1 MISYKK
7 YIEINSL
14 LKEEYKNFYEIT
26 STKYDFKIEESIKDY
41 IYNQKI
47 SDLVNW
53 NIINIPRV
61 DEGFTDFKN
70 KLKDAVGD
78 INQKI
83 IDKVDNV
90 INDIKSFVV
99 NASKFLGAMFDSIW
113 DFAKKNMN
121 IYVKN
126 IVNAFKNSVDITK
139 KGFNDEI
146 DWVKKI
152 FIWFQEDFKDFF
164 MNLFKKSITDGVNE
178 SLYMYSEFSNLIFE
192 NDNTELEKDKNVDN
206 MFTKLMDN
214 IKKSRAFHLLQQFF
228 DVLMKIS
235 KSIEKGIEQNA
246 NKVLT
251 FCAATFEKIKGLP
264 KSPGDFLNSSK
275 IFTLC
280 VLQIAKNEGLDKGY
294 IEPKKLSFILIKKF
308 TKIFLRGIIPGVDG
322 LLLALKIKSYFILF
336 GTVMKTLSA

>member
-1 MISYKK
+1 
-7 YIEINSL
+7 
-14 LKEEYKNFYEIT
+14 
-26 STKYDFKIEESIKDY
+26 
-41 IYNQKI
+41 
-47 SDLVNW
+47 
-53 NIINIPRV
+53 
-61 DEGFTDFKN
+61 
-70 KLKDAVGD
+70 
-78 INQKI
+78 
-83 IDKVDNV
+83 
-90 INDIKSFVV
+90 
-99 NASKFLGAMFDSIW
+99 
-113 DFAKKNMN
+113 
-121 IYVKN
+121 
-126 IVNAFKNSVDITK
+126 
-139 KGFNDEI
+139 
-146 DWVKKI
+146 
-152 FIWFQEDFKDFF
+152 
-164 MNLFKKSITDGVNE
+164 
-178 SLYMYSEFSNLIFE
+178 MYSEFSNLIFE

-228 DVLMKIS
+228 EVLMKIS

-251 FCAATFEKIKGLP
+251 FCADMFEKIKGLP
-264 KSPGDFLNSSK
+264 KSPGDFSNSSK